1 VDAYEALGRLSG
13 AISQHATALLGKL
26 WETEGVDLNTVLPRL
41 FHALVHVDAAGTV
54 TRRRAFRDELNGT
67 AHIPPIIDNLVEGR
81 LLAAEDTD
89 GRATITLAHEA
100 LIKEWSHLRDWLD
113 RNRAQ
118 LQRIQSLLINLVAP
132 KPADR
137 RYAAEA
143 LGQLGPAAA
152 VVMPALIDTLGDA
165 NSRVRQSAAWALEE
179 IGPTAVSA
187 LITALGGG
195 DMWVRR
201 SAAAVLGRIG
211 SVTEEVVPALITAL
225 GDGDT
230 WVRRSAVE
238 ALGRIGPATVE
249 VMPALIAALGDG
261 DTWVRRS
268 AVEAL
273 RNIEPAA
280 TEAVPALITALG
292 DADKVIRVNA
302 AAALGRIGPA
312 ATEAVPALIT
322 ALRDDDF
329 YVRQG
334 ATQALQQIQ
343 LASPGA
349 NSA

>member
-238 ALGRIGPATVE
+238 AL
-249 VMPALIAALGDG
+249 
-261 DTWVRRS
+261 
-268 AVEAL
+268 